1 MPDSLRCPARWCA
14 AMLGLACALLGVL
27 PHGAPYGMAQA
38 AEAQDFVVTG
48 VLGSIEPIDSRQ
60 GRNSPTIVVLH
71 KSDGYYGDGT
81 FTFNYFSSVAETAM
95 RHPLARLLDVSYG
108 ARGEFISAFKGLD
121 VYREGVRQTRRSFN
135 AESLEA
141 LLTAHLFPRV
151 GWQVDVGLERLW
163 SSFREREG
171 ETDRAFVLP
180 VDFVRDAL
188 RVTGRRVGLL
198 GAADG
203 ELSLTLLDARRDQW
217 EPWSLDPAQVERT
230 THGTAEAR
238 WHQPVAWSEHQ
249 FSILELRGLT
259 GRDLD
264 FLSAFRIGGFA
275 GDYPVAGY
283 YRNEYRATE
292 AVLLSV
298 EHTMVLSQGRELT
311 LGVDGAWLKTLP
323 LPEDEPDFQALAG
336 LRAAWFHPIQALGG
350 LPVILRYGEGLIIP
364 EGSPE
369 QYRRELFLGVAFGF

>member
-1 MPDSLRCPARWCA
+1 MPHFPRGPARQWVSLA
-14 AMLGLACALLGVL
+14 SLVGILVAGLPVSALPG
-27 PHGAPYGMAQA
+27 QA
-38 AEAQDFVVTG
+38 HASDPDDFVVTG
-48 VLGSIEPIDSRQ
+48 VLGSIEPINTRQ
-60 GRNSPTIVVLH
+60 GRSSPTIVVLH
-71 KSDGYYGDGT
+71 ESDGYYGGGT
-81 FTFNYFSSVAETAM
+81 FTFNYFSSVAETDM
-95 RHPLARLLDVSYG
+95 RHPVARLLDVSYG

-121 VYREGVRQTRRSFN
+121 VYREGERQTRRAFN

-141 LLTAHLFPRV
+141 LVTAHLFPRV

-171 ETDRAFVLP
+171 ETDSAFVLP
-180 VDFVRDAL
+180 ANFARDAV

-203 ELSLTLLDARRDQW
+203 ELSLTLLDARRDRW
-217 EPWSLDPAQVERT
+217 EPWSLEPEDVERT
-230 THGTAEAR
+230 TFGTAEAR
-238 WHQPVAWSEHQ
+238 WHQPVAWNERH
-249 FSILELRGLT
+249 FSILEWRGLS

-292 AVLLSV
+292 AALLSA
-298 EHTMVLSQGRELT
+298 EHAIALSGGRELT
-311 LGVDGAWLKTLP
+311 LGADAAWLKTLP
-323 LPEDEPDFQALAG
+323 LPEDEADFRALAG
-336 LRAAWFHPIQALGG
+336 LRVAWFHPIQALGG

-364 EGSPE
+364 DGSPE
-369 QYRRELFLGVAFGF
+369 AYRRELFVGMAFGF